1 MERFDF
7 NFPPYEFLNGA
18 ERAKLQSAVDI
29 AFFNDEDVIIEADQP
44 VDFLYVIIKGLVR
57 EVSIGDEV
65 VGLYHARDTFE
76 ARALVEGHSAH
87 RFIVQEQA
95 LVYTIPK
102 ATITELMESNPR
114 FGAYFY
120 ASVADKLSS
129 MARNK
134 NTQEMESLI
143 TARVRDAYRHNATWL
158 QGSNTILQAAQAMKE
173 NKTKSIL
180 IEHGEQ
186 MGLFTE
192 SAFRDIVIAG
202 APTSEEL
209 HKWTQFALISI
220 DIDDYVFNA
229 LLRMTQFKIQRVVVT
244 EKGKPIGA
252 LEQIDVLAYFSN
264 HSHLVAQ
271 RLDKANSVD
280 DLVDIAEQMTRS
292 IQTLHSS
299 GVRAPQLAQLMQV
312 LNTSLFEKAWRLIA
326 PTELYENSCLIV
338 MGSEGRGE
346 QILKTDQDNALILG
360 EGADI
365 EAARAAADEFST
377 TLTRL
382 GYPPCKG
389 KIMVNNPEWRKPL
402 PQFKEMIYQ
411 WCTTPNPDAL
421 MNLAIFID
429 AKPVAGNTALLT
441 EAQEYLGRLM
451 SNDAGMLMGFARAV
465 EMFDHHSTGFFSQL
479 LNRDQ
484 SAHMD
489 IKKMGIFPVVHGARA
504 LSLESHLEETNT
516 FDRLHQLS
524 NKGILD
530 EALAKDVGEALTYMM
545 DIRLK
550 SGLEALS
557 LGVHDKD
564 LNELDTTNMSTLER
578 DLLKDALQVV
588 KRFKAKIR
596 QHFHLGNA

>member
-29 AFFNDEDVIIEADQP
+29 AFFNDEDVIIETEQA
-44 VDFLYVIIKGLVR
+44 VEYLYVIIKGLVR
-57 EVSIGDEV
+57 EVSVGDEV

-76 ARALVEGHSAH
+76 ARALVEGHSVN

-102 ATITELMESNPR
+102 ATVTELMESNPR

-120 ASVADKLSS
+120 ASVADKLAS
-129 MARNK
+129 MARSQ
-134 NTQEMESLI
+134 NTQELESLI

-158 QGSNTILQAAQAMKE
+158 QGSDTILQAAQAMKE

-180 IEHGEQ
+180 IRHEEQ
-186 MGLFTE
+186 IGLFTE

-202 APTSEEL
+202 AATDEPL

-244 EKGKPIGA
+244 EKGVPIGA

-271 RLDKANSVD
+271 RLDKAKSVD
-280 DLVDIAEQMTRS
+280 DLVDIADQMTHS
-292 IQTLHSS
+292 IQILHNS

-326 PTELYENSCLIV
+326 PADLYEQSCLIV

-360 EGADI
+360 AGVDEETAHI
-365 EAARAAADEFST
+365 AAEQFSA

-389 KIMVNNPEWRKPL
+389 QIMVNNPEWRKPL
-402 PQFKEMIYQ
+402 AQFKEMIYG
-411 WCTTPNPDAL
+411 WCTVPNPDAL

-429 AKPVAGNTALLT
+429 AKPVAGDVSLLS
-441 EAQEYLGRLM
+441 EAQEYLDRLM

-465 EMFDHHSTGFFSQL
+465 EMFDHHSSGFFSQL
-479 LNRDQ
+479 LNREQ

-489 IKKMGIFPVVHGARA
+489 IKKMGIFPIVHGARA
-504 LSLESHLEETNT
+504 LSLEAHLEETNT
-516 FDRLHQLS
+516 FDRLHQLA
-524 NKGILD
+524 NKGVLD
-530 EALAKDVGEALTYMM
+530 ENLSKDVGEALTYMM

-550 SGLEALS
+550 SGLNAIT
-557 LGVHDKD
+557 LGASDKD
-564 LNELDTTNMSTLER
+564 WNELDTNNLSTLER

>member
-7 NFPPYEFLNGA
+7 NFPPYEFLVGN
-18 ERAKLQSAVDI
+18 ERATLQSAVDI
-29 AFFNDEDVIIEADQP
+29 AFFEDEAVIIEANQP
-44 VDFLYVIIKGLVR
+44 VDYLYVVIKGLVR
-57 EVSIGDEV
+57 EMNSEGDV
-65 VGLYHARDTFE
+65 VGLYHAKDTFE
-76 ARALVEGHSAH
+76 ARALVEGHTPH
-87 RFIVQEQA
+87 RFIVQEEA
-95 LVYTIPK
+95 LVYTLPK
-102 ATITELMESNPR
+102 ATILELMESNPR

-120 ASVADKLSS
+120 ASLADKLSN
-129 MARNK
+129 MAHNK
-134 NTQEMESLI
+134 DSQQFESLF
-143 TARVRDAYRHNATWL
+143 TAKVRDAYRHNAVWL
-158 QGSNTILQAAQAMKE
+158 NGSDSIILAAQTMKQH
-173 NKTKSIL
+173 KTKSIL
-180 IEHGEQ
+180 VHHEDRV
-186 MGLFTE
+186 GLFTE

-202 APTSEEL
+202 ASTEDAIY
-209 HKWTQFALISI
+209 KWSPFELISI
-220 DIDDYVFNA
+220 DIEDYVFNA

-244 EKGKPIGA
+244 ENGQPIGA

-264 HSHLVAQ
+264 HTHLVAQ
-271 RLDKANSVD
+271 RLDKASNVD
-280 DLVDIAEQMTRS
+280 DLVDIADQMTHS
-292 IQTLHSS
+292 IQILHSS

-360 EGADI
+360 EGADP
-365 EAARAAADEFST
+365 EAARIAADEFSA

-402 PQFKEMIYQ
+402 ARFKEMIFQ
-411 WCTTPNPDAL
+411 WCTKPNPDAL

-429 AKPVAGNTALLT
+429 AKPVAGDDSLLT
-441 EAQEYLGRLM
+441 EAQTYLNRLM
-451 SNDAGMLMGFARAV
+451 TNDAAMLMGFARAV
-465 EMFDHHSTGFFSQL
+465 EMFDHHSSGFFSQL
-479 LNRDQ
+479 LNRDTSTQ
-484 SAHMD
+484 MN

-504 LSLESHLEETNT
+504 LSLEAHLEETNT

-557 LGVHDKD
+557 LGASDKD
-564 LNELDTTNMSTLER
+564 LNELDTNNMSTLER

>member
-44 VDFLYVIIKGLVR
+44 VEFLYVIIKGLVR

-65 VGLYHARDTFE
+65 VGLYHAQDTFE

-158 QGSNTILQAAQAMKE
+158 QGTDTILQAAQAMKD

-180 IEHGEQ
+180 IQHGEQ
-186 MGLFTE
+186 IGLFTE

-271 RLDKANSVD
+271 RLDKASNVD
-280 DLVDIAEQMTRS
+280 DLVDIADQMTHS
-292 IQTLHSS
+292 IQILHSS

-312 LNTSLFEKAWRLIA
+312 LNTSLFEKAWRLLA
-326 PTELYENSCLIV
+326 TPELYEQSCLIV

-346 QILKTDQDNALILG
+346 QILKTDQDNALILR
-360 EGADI
+360 EHVDLALAQQTA
-365 EAARAAADEFST
+365 EQFSA
-377 TLTRL
+377 TLERL
-382 GYPPCKG
+382 GYPPCPG
-389 KIMVNNPEWRKPL
+389 HIMVNNPAWRKTL
-402 PQFKEMIYQ
+402 PEFKKMVSG
-411 WCTTPNPDAL
+411 WCYSPSPESM

-429 AKPVAGNTALLT
+429 AKPVAGDAAMLDEVKAHLQKT
-441 EAQEYLGRLM
+441 M
-451 SNDAGMLMGFARAV
+451 INDAGMLMAFARSV
-465 EMFDHHSTGFFSQL
+465 ELFDGHSRGFFSQL
-479 LNRDQ
+479 LNRGQ
-484 SAHMD
+484 NEKMD
-489 IKKMGIFPVVHGARA
+489 IKKMGVFPVVHGVRA
-504 LSLESHLEETNT
+504 LGLEARIEETNT
-516 FDRLHQLS
+516 FERIQKLVQARV
-524 NKGILD
+524 LD
-530 EALAKDVGEALTYMM
+530 EQLGKDTA
-545 DIRLK
+545 
-550 SGLEALS
+550 EALS
-557 LGVHDKD
+557 YLMD
-564 LNELDTTNMSTLER
+564 LRLKAGFAALSNEIPEEANQIDLQSLSTLER

-588 KRFKAKIR
+588 KRFKQMIHN
-596 QHFHLGNA
+596 HFHLGVR

>member
-44 VDFLYVIIKGLVR
+44 VEFLYVIIKGLVR
-57 EVSIGDEV
+57 EVSMGDEV

-76 ARALVEGHSAH
+76 ARALVEGQSAH

-102 ATITELMESNPR
+102 AIVTELMESNPR

-134 NTQEMESLI
+134 NSQEMESLI

-158 QGSNTILQAAQAMKE
+158 QGSNTVLQAAQAMKE

-186 MGLFTE
+186 IGLFTE

-202 APTSEEL
+202 ASTGDEL

-271 RLDKANSVD
+271 RLDKANNVD
-280 DLVDIAEQMTRS
+280 DLVDIADQMTHS
-292 IQTLHSS
+292 IQILHNS

-326 PTELYENSCLIV
+326 PAELYENSCLIV

-360 EGADI
+360 ADANP
-365 EAARAAADEFST
+365 EVARAAAEQFSA

-389 KIMVNNPEWRKPL
+389 QIMVNNPEWRKPL

-429 AKPVAGNTALLT
+429 AKAVAGDNTLLS

-465 EMFDHHSTGFFSQL
+465 EMFDHHSSGFFSQL
-479 LNRDQ
+479 LNRD
-484 SAHMD
+484 SATHMD

-504 LSLESHLEETNT
+504 LGLEAHLEETNT
-516 FDRLHQLS
+516 FDRLYQLS

-550 SGLEALS
+550 SGLEAIS
-557 LGVHDKD
+557 LGASDKD